1 MTVAPM
7 ARMGLKTPR
16 AAAVAG
22 LIFAVLLL
30 ASLALL
36 FQSIQARPTDP
47 GEWLV
52 AQRWKV
58 SLALN
63 LVPFAGVAFLWFV
76 GVLRDKLGAAE
87 DRLFATVFLGSG
99 LLFTG
104 LLFVA
109 ASVLGAI
116 LIASVGAS
124 ADFAETPSYRF
135 GRSLVYYLFSVYAL
149 KMAAVFMITASTMIV
164 RTGFTAR
171 WTAIFG
177 YTMAGMILFGS
188 QAFDWTLFLLPLWVL
203 CVSAAILFEEFR
215 RARGGASLLQSGDGD
230 QRPAL
235 NITKD
240 IKP

>member
-1 MTVAPM
+1 MREMPI
-7 ARMGLKTPR
+7 ARTGLKTPR

-30 ASLALL
+30 ASLTLL
-36 FQSIQARPTDP
+36 FQSVPARPTDP

-52 AQRWKV
+52 AQTWKV

-76 GVLRDKLGAAE
+76 GVLRDKLGPAE

-99 LLFTG
+99 LLFAG

-116 LIASVGAS
+116 LIASASAS

-135 GRSLVYYLFSVYAL
+135 ARSLVYYLFSIYAL

-177 YTMAGMILFGS
+177 YTMAGVILVGS

-203 CVSAAILFEEFR
+203 CVSAAILVEEFR
-215 RARGGASLLQSGDGD
+215 RARVGGPLTQCNGGD
-230 QRPAL
+230 QPSAL
-235 NITKD
+235 SISKD
-240 IKP
+240 IKL

>member
-1 MTVAPM
+1 M

-22 LIFAVLLL
+22 IIFAVLLL
-30 ASLALL
+30 ASLTLL
-36 FQSIQARPTDP
+36 FQSIEGRPTDP

-52 AQRWKV
+52 AERWKV

-76 GVLRDKLGAAE
+76 GVLRDKLGPAE

-99 LLFTG
+99 LLFAS

-116 LIASVGAS
+116 LIASAGAS
-124 ADFAETPSYRF
+124 ADFADTPSYRF
-135 GRSLVYYLFSVYAL
+135 ARSLVYYLFSIYAL

-171 WTAIFG
+171 WTAIVG
-177 YTMAGMILFGS
+177 YTMAGVILVGS

-203 CVSAAILFEEFR
+203 CVSTAILLEEFR
-215 RARGGASLLQSGDGD
+215 RTRVGGPLPRTNGAD
-230 QRPAL
+230 QPTTV
-235 NITKD
+235 IISKD
-240 IKP
+240 VKP

>member
-1 MTVAPM
+1 M

-22 LIFAVLLL
+22 LIFGVLLL
-30 ASLALL
+30 TSLTLL
-36 FQSIQARPTDP
+36 FLSVQARPTDP

-52 AQRWKV
+52 AQRWRV
-58 SLALN
+58 LLALN

-99 LLFTG
+99 LLFAG

-116 LIASVGAS
+116 LTASASAS
-124 ADFAETPSYRF
+124 ADFPNTPSYRF
-135 GRSLVYYLFSVYAL
+135 ARSLVYYLFSIYAL

-171 WTAIFG
+171 WTAMFG
-177 YTMAGMILFGS
+177 YTMAGVILVGS
-188 QAFDWTLFLLPLWVL
+188 QAFDWALFLLPIWVL
-203 CVSAAILFEEFR
+203 CVSTAILFEEFR
-215 RARGGASLLQSGDGD
+215 RARVGGPLPGSIGGD
-230 QRPAL
+230 PPSAL
-235 NITKD
+235 ITSRD
-240 IKP
+240 VKP